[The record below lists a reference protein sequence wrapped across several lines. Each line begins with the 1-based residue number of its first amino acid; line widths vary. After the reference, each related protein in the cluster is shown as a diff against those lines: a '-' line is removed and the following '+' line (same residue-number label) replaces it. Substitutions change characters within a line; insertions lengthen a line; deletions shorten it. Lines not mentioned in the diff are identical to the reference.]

1 MASVPKPILKD
12 WKTSMTVKT
21 KVDSYVK
28 VEKHYKHDKPYYLI
42 KLFAKNPD
50 EGRLGTY
57 KHFPLRYETGDKTTA
72 DTYAYK
78 VGKCLDIPVV
88 Q

>member
-1 MASVPKPILKD
+1 MNVQKTTLKD
-12 WKTSMTVKT
+12 WKTDMTVKT

-57 KHFPLRYETGDKTTA
+57 KHFPFRYETGDKMVA

-78 VGKCLDIPVV
+78 VGKCLGVPVV
-88 Q
+88 E

>member
-1 MASVPKPILKD
+1 
-12 WKTSMTVKT
+12 MTVKT

-57 KHFPLRYETGDKTTA
+57 KHFPFRYETGDKMVA

-78 VGKCLDIPVV
+78 VGKCLGVPVV
-88 Q
+88 E

>member
-1 MASVPKPILKD
+1 
-12 WKTSMTVKT
+12 MTVKT
-21 KVDSYVK
+21 KVDGYVK

-57 KHFPLRYETGDKTTA
+57 KHFPLRYETENRMVA

-78 VGKCLDIPVV
+78 VGKCLGVPVV
-88 Q
+88 L

>member
-1 MASVPKPILKD
+1 
-12 WKTSMTVKT
+12 MTVKA

-28 VEKHYKHDKPYYLI
+28 VEKHYKHDKPYYHV

-50 EGRLGTY
+50 AGRLGTY
-57 KHFPLRYETGDKTTA
+57 NHFPLRYETFNKMTA

-88 Q
+88 L

>member
-1 MASVPKPILKD
+1 MP
-12 WKTSMTVKT
+12 KT
-21 KVDSYVK
+21 KIDSYVK
-28 VEKHYKHDKPYYLI
+28 VEKHHKHDKPYYLI

-57 KHFPLRYETGDKTTA
+57 KHFPLRYETGDKMTA

-78 VGKCLDIPVV
+78 VGQCLEIPVV

>member
-1 MASVPKPILKD
+1 MNVQKTTLKD
-12 WKTSMTVKT
+12 WKTDMTVKT

-57 KHFPLRYETGDKTTA
+57 KHFPFRYETGDKMVA

-78 VGKCLDIPVV
+78 VGKCLGVPVV

>member
-1 MASVPKPILKD
+1 MAKAK
-12 WKTSMTVKT
+12 
-21 KVDSYVK
+21 DSYVK
-28 VEKHYKHDKPYYLI
+28 VEQHYKEDKPYYLI

-57 KHFPLRYETGDKTTA
+57 KHFPLRYETGNKMVA

-78 VGKCLDIPVV
+78 VGKCLEIPVV
-88 Q
+88 L

>member
-1 MASVPKPILKD
+1 MNVQKTTLKD
-12 WKTSMTVKT
+12 WKTDMTVKT

-28 VEKHYKHDKPYYLI
+28 VEKHYNHDKPYYLI

-50 EGRLGTY
+50 EGRLRTY
-57 KHFPLRYETGDKTTA
+57 KHFPFRYETGDKMVA

-78 VGKCLDIPVV
+78 VGKCLSVPVV
-88 Q
+88 L